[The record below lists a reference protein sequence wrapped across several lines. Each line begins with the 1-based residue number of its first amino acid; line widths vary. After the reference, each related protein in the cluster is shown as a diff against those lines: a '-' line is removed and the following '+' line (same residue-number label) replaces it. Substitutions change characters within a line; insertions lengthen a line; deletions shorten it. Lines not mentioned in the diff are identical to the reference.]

1 MIACWRENL
10 EIPFGDIGDVTDPY
24 VTETENQG
32 FERRD
37 EVSEAYDLYSF
48 DSYDHGGL
56 AGGIWSRFVLQR

>member
-1 MIACWRENL
+1 MYEFVIACWREIL
-10 EIPFGDIGDVTDPY
+10 EIPFGDIGDVTGPNK
-24 VTETENQG
+24 NQG